1 MKRNVALLLSAVLIV
16 SIAVGVFV
24 FTGRLPSSSQAN
36 SKTYTVQK
44 INMTTPEFGNALY
57 YDPTSLMLIVV
68 FNTTRTYE
76 FTMIRQGGYYTNM
89 TSNPLTIRS
98 GQLTF
103 VVVDYNPCR
112 NDQGSVNYGTYIT
125 FESPQGSLTASYTC
139 VVPPHTQTLTVTN
152 PTLVDRNTGNIS

>member
-1 MKRNVALLLSAVLIV
+1 MNRKLALFLSAVLIV
-16 SIAVGVFV
+16 SIAVGFFV
-24 FTGRLPSSSQAN
+24 FTGRLPPNSQTN

-44 INMTTPEFGNALY
+44 INMTTPELGNALY
-57 YDPTSLMLIVV
+57 YDPTSLALIVV

-89 TSNPLTIRS
+89 TSNPLTIKS

-112 NDQGSVNYGTYIT
+112 NDQGSVNYGTYVT
-125 FESPQGSLTASYTC
+125 FESPQGNLTASYTC
-139 VVPPHTQTLTVTN
+139 VVPPHIQTLSITN
-152 PTLVDRNTGNIS
+152 PILVDRNTGNIS